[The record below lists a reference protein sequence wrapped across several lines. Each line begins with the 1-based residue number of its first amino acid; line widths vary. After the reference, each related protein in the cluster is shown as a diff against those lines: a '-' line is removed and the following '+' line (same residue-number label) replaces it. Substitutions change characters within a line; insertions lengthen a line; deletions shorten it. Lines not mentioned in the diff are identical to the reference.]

1 MSQKNQAQA
10 KELADA
16 LEIKLDTATVL
27 AEITLDN
34 AAHADFAEGVFLDS
48 RRAGSL
54 MQAQVFLSQSI
65 FNDFCELMSLV
76 EVPNG

>member
-1 MSQKNQAQA
+1 MSRKNQAQA

-16 LEIKLDTATVL
+16 LETKLDTATVL
-27 AEITLDN
+27 AEITLHN
-34 AAHADFAEGVFLDS
+34 AALADCAEGAFLNS

-54 MQAQVFLSQSI
+54 MQAQIFLSQSI
-65 FNDFCELMSLV
+65 FNDFCALMNLL

>member
-16 LEIKLDTATVL
+16 LETKLDTAQVL
-27 AEITLDN
+27 AEITLHN
-34 AAHADFAEGVFLDS
+34 AALADCAEGAFLDS

-54 MQAQVFLSQSI
+54 MQAQIFLSQSI
-65 FNDFCELMSLV
+65 FNDFCELMSLL